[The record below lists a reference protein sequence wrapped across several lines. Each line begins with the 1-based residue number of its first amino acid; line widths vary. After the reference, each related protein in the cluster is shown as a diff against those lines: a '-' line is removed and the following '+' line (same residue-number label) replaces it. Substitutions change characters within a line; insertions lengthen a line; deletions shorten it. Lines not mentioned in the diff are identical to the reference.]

1 MKFGAAGL
9 TCGEKISSGRA
20 TRHRAEP
27 RHLRS
32 AAFGSPAG
40 MSPLADCGRRQQRG
54 ALVTLSLSPQNQLS
68 SSNCHLMTFNE
79 AFGGRAMLLRLHHRC
94 KNNRMLLL
102 LSAQPT
108 ECKTSAQNLF
118 SLLVDYVNRPPLK
131 LTNKLKNLPINL
143 LFFHL
148 GGAEEKRSINRVCT
162 KARNFQVYPHTPS

>member
-1 MKFGAAGL
+1 M
-9 TCGEKISSGRA
+9 
-20 TRHRAEP
+20 EP
-27 RHLRS
+27 RGVERS
-32 AAFGSPAG
+32 RDTCALPRSVPPAG
-40 MSPLADCGRRQQRG
+40 TSPLADCGRRQRRG

-108 ECKTSAQNLF
+108 ECKTAAQNL
-118 SLLVDYVNRPPLK
+118 LLPPVDYVNRPPLK

-148 GGAEEKRSINRVCT
+148 GGSRRRK
-162 KARNFQVYPHTPS
+162 KH